1 MNVLGTQIAQE
12 RSAQEPKQNGH
23 ARNTSTPSDERSF
36 YEQATGLFIREALT
50 FDDALLTPGYAEVL
64 PADVNLSIRLHERLQ
79 LNIPVLSAAMDTVT
93 ESSLAIALARQGGLG
108 VIHRNL
114 SIAEQCE
121 EVDKV
126 KRSESGMIVDPV
138 TLPPQATLGDAE
150 AVMSRYRISGVPITD
165 ESGRLLGIL
174 TNRDVRFATDF
185 SRPISDFMTSQDLI
199 TAQIGTTL
207 NEAKEILHRF
217 RIEKLPLV
225 DEDGYLKGLITYK
238 DILKRQDYPNAA
250 KDERGRLLVAGAI
263 GVGETGL
270 QRAAALV
277 EAGVDAV
284 ALDTAHGHSRS
295 VIEAIR
301 RVRQQFP
308 DLPILGGNVVTPEG
322 VRALVEA
329 GANVV
334 KVGVGAGSICTTRIV
349 SGAGM
354 PQLTAIA
361 DCAAAGRQLGV
372 PVIAD
377 GGIRYSGDIT
387 KALAAGAS
395 AVMLGSLLAGL
406 DEAPGDIVIREG
418 RSFKEYRG
426 MGSLGAMK
434 GRAGDRYLSA
444 QNGSRPGLEPASPDI
459 SGKTVPEGIEGQ
471 VPYKGFLKEFVHQ
484 LMGGLRSGM
493 GYVGAADIIELWEKA
508 RFVRITTSSYQ
519 ESHPHS
525 VVITK
530 EAPNYQIRPTR

>member
-1 MNVLGTQIAQE
+1 MVLAL
-12 RSAQEPKQNGH
+12 RNGH
-23 ARNTSTPSDERSF
+23 
-36 YEQATGLFIREALT
+36 REAVGAQPDRFDPNERFALEGLT
-50 FDDALLTPGYAEVL
+50 FDDVLLIPGYAETL
-64 PADVNLSIRLHERLQ
+64 PAEIDISVQLHERLR

-93 ESSLAIALARQGGLG
+93 ESELAIALARQGGLG

-114 SIAEQCE
+114 TPQQQAEE
-121 EVDKV
+121 IDKV

-138 TLPPQATLGDAE
+138 TLPPTATLGEAE
-150 AVMSRYRISGVPITD
+150 SVMSRYRISGVPITD
-165 ESGRLLGIL
+165 PDGRLVGIL

-185 SRPISDFMTSQDLI
+185 SRPISDYMTTGELV
-199 TAQIGTTL
+199 TAKLGTTL
-207 NEAKEILHRF
+207 AEAQEILHRF

-225 DEDGYLKGLITYK
+225 DENGYLKGLITYK
-238 DILKRQDYPNAA
+238 DILKRQDYPQAA
-250 KDERGRLLVAGAI
+250 KDDRGRLLVAAAV
-263 GVGETGL
+263 GVGAAGMERAGL
-270 QRAAALV
+270 LV

-284 ALDTAHGHSRS
+284 AIDTAHGHSRN
-295 VIEAIR
+295 VLETVAALR
-301 RVRQQFP
+301 RRYP
-308 DLPILGGNVVTPEG
+308 DLVILAGNVVTREG
-322 VRALVEA
+322 VSDLVAA

-334 KVGVGAGSICTTRIV
+334 KVGVGAGSICTTRVV

-361 DCAAAGRQLGV
+361 ECAVRARELGV
-372 PVIAD
+372 AVIAD

-387 KALAAGAS
+387 KAMAAGAS

-406 DEAPGDIVIREG
+406 HESPGDIVIREG

-434 GRAGDRYLSA
+434 GRAGDRYQSA
-444 QNGSRPGLEPASPDI
+444 QMNGRESASPDI

-471 VPYKGFLKEFVHQ
+471 VPYKGMLKDFVFQ

-493 GYVGAADIIELWEKA
+493 GYVGASNIADLWERA
-508 RFVRITTSSYQ
+508 RFVRITAASYQ

-525 VVITK
+525 VIITK
-530 EAPNYQIRPTR
+530 EAPNYQIQPGR